1 MRFAEAPP
9 AHPFPDSANLCG
21 APTMCQAWAEYQGST
36 VNKTDNSP
44 CPEEGD
50 ILRKETDIKHIYNMM
65 ASQEEK
71 RKGLG

>member
-1 MRFAEAPP
+1 
-9 AHPFPDSANLCG
+9 
-21 APTMCQAWAEYQGST
+21 MCQAWAEYQGST
-36 VNKTDNSP
+36 VNKADNSP